1 MPGSALTK
9 TIILDLLTELDATL
23 LKSIEVIQGDRLPL
37 EQTLESDSE
46 DDSENSSE
54 CNSSSDGSYSGRY
67 DMRTELGQNTADVD
81 QTLASLEKIA
91 WRIDSPAFQTTPLNK
106 KAHEH
111 KEEVQVDDQPFDLF
125 KAYSDFDQRHV
136 NEFFRQLERAMT
148 DFRPLL
154 LWNPSR
160 QNLSATTATDFALPN
175 VPKTGAGENIFYRI
189 CSHTCV
195 PILTAKT
202 KRSAKYEETDEET
215 LGSPRHVEDG
225 FQNYAA
231 TTEDTGSSDD
241 GVRQDGLTVLTD
253 DEVVCQKYRYQRY
266 PGTCQWFLDSEKYR
280 MWMDSEGDS
289 FLVLGAP
296 AVGKS
301 VLASIVIED
310 LYAEAR
316 RVSSMGFILGVVG
329 LFCETH
335 AHGGDVSMS
344 LHRSLIK
351 QLLHALPGDLVSPNE
366 EIFEAEEDDILL
378 SQGTRR
384 ELLVR
389 AARRMSRIFVVVD
402 APELLGNHQEF
413 LQSISDLQNYGIKVN
428 LLITS
433 RSVPI
438 GFGWHTHTTTIR
450 ATYRDISR
458 FVRGSLKANQPS
470 APLDGI
476 LKQTVDFANGLF
488 LFAKIYLDH
497 LKASTRSNNEDSFD
511 PNRSRPLMEL
521 YTEAM
526 IRVQDSSLSKWAKT
540 LIAWI
545 ALSESSLRLG
555 KRAFE
560 DLCTFRNSR
569 RAPPPGLNL
578 EAVISSCAGLVVVD
592 SEGYL
597 DFFHGTAKSFFASDR
612 DYWFPS
618 MAREQAETCCEYL
631 SMEVFESGPCKT
643 DFRWDERM
651 VMHPF
656 YIHAATSWGKYA
668 RKALDQE
675 RGSRDPRIGETL
687 RRAIRTFL
695 SREKAVQAAMQVA
708 DAFTRDD
715 SNAPEWDQAHDRLS
729 VQVATYFKLTEI
741 VDMLLLSE
749 AAKTGK
755 LSEVRRLLKQGT
767 HVHGFGPDS
776 PLRSAI
782 LNGHKDVVG
791 VLLEYGT
798 DANFGS
804 SGEYPLDWAMDM
816 EGEIGDITRLLLD
829 YGADPTKIRTNLLSF
844 AVRDED
850 MNMAKLLIG
859 KGVDVNAAD
868 ESRWTALHFAAMN
881 GLLDFVL
888 ILLKHLPVATA
899 ADLMGRT
906 PLDYAE
912 QNGKEAVVR
921 RLRKYMHETI

>member
-1 MPGSALTK
+1 MATSHTTFTEAQIQDMSEFAYEDTKDEREQCPFCLSSSPGDVDLASHMALHMERLASFAFPRT
-9 TIILDLLTELDATL
+9 
-23 LKSIEVIQGDRLPL
+23 QGND
-37 EQTLESDSE
+37 ESDSSHVSYRRDAQ
-46 DDSENSSE
+46 DDLSFMLSLRSV
-54 CNSSSDGSYSGRY
+54 SLRFSD
-67 DMRTELGQNTADVD
+67 DE
-81 QTLASLEKIA
+81 
-91 WRIDSPAFQTTPLNK
+91 
-106 KAHEH
+106 
-111 KEEVQVDDQPFDLF
+111 
-125 KAYSDFDQRHV
+125 
-136 NEFFRQLERAMT
+136 
-148 DFRPLL
+148 
-154 LWNPSR
+154 PS
-160 QNLSATTATDFALPN
+160 
-175 VPKTGAGENIFYRI
+175 
-189 CSHTCV
+189 
-195 PILTAKT
+195 
-202 KRSAKYEETDEET
+202 
-215 LGSPRHVEDG
+215 GSPNHVEDG

-241 GVRQDGLTVLTD
+241 GVRQDGPTVPTD
-253 DEVVCQKYRYQRY
+253 DEVAYQKYRNQRY
-266 PGTCQWFLDSEKYR
+266 PGTFQWFLDSEKYR
-280 MWMDSEGDS
+280 MWTDNEEDS

-301 VLASIVIED
+301 VLASVVIKD

-316 RVSSMGFILGVVG
+316 RVASMGIILGVIG

-335 AHGGDVSMS
+335 AYSVYTEASS
-344 LHRSLIK
+344 NSFS
-351 QLLHALPGDLVSPNE
+351 HALPGNLVSLNE

-389 AARRMSRIFVVVD
+389 AARRTSRIFVVVD
-402 APELLGNHQEF
+402 APELLGNYQEF
-413 LQSISDLQNYGIKVN
+413 LQSISDLRNYGIKVN

-433 RSVPI
+433 RSVSV

-450 ATYRDISR
+450 ATHRDISR
-458 FVRGSLKANQPS
+458 FVRGSLKANPPS

-476 LKQTVDFANGLF
+476 LKQTVDFANGLWVFFHKYLTRF
-488 LFAKIYLDH
+488 LFAKIHLDH
-497 LKASTRSNNEDSFD
+497 LKASTRTDNEDSFD
-511 PNRSRPLMEL
+511 PNRSTPLVKL

-526 IRVQDSSLSKWAKT
+526 IRVQKSPLSEWATT

-545 ALSESSLRLG
+545 ALSESSLRLD

-560 DLCTFRNSR
+560 DLCTFRNSKSC
-569 RAPPPGLNL
+569 PPTNLNL
-578 EAVISSCAGLVVVD
+578 EAVIASCAGLVVVD

-597 DFFHGTAKSFFASDR
+597 DFFHGTAKSFLASDR
-612 DYWFPS
+612 DYWFPG

-656 YIHAATSWGKYA
+656 YVHAATSWGKYA

-675 RGSRDPRIGETL
+675 KSSSDPRIGEPL
-687 RRAIRTFL
+687 RRAITTFL
-695 SREKAVQAAMQVA
+695 SSVKAVQAAMQVV
-708 DAFTRDD
+708 DAFKGDD
-715 SNAPEWDQAHDRLS
+715 SNTPEWDQIHDRLS
-729 VQVATYFKLTEI
+729 VEVAAYFELTEI
-741 VDMLLLSE
+741 VDMLLLVE
-749 AAKTGK
+749 ASKSGK
-755 LSEVRRLLKQGT
+755 VSEVRRLLKQGT

-782 LNGHKDVVG
+782 SNDHKDVVG
-791 VLLEYGT
+791 VLLKYGT

-804 SGEYPLDWAMDM
+804 ACEYPLDWAMDM

-850 MNMAKLLIG
+850 MNMVKLLIE
-859 KGVDVNAAD
+859 KGVDINAAN
-868 ESRWTALHFAAMN
+868 ENSWTALHFAAMN

-888 ILLKHLPVATA
+888 ILLKHLPIATA

-921 RLRKYMHETI
+921 RLRQYMHETI